1 MSCPHATSAETA
13 RVADALRDLGDRLSR
28 ELRVIQ
34 RLTAILLAL
43 LCAIAVK
50 VLLM

>member
-1 MSCPHATSAETA
+1 MI
-13 RVADALRDLGDRLSR
+13 RVADRLRDLGDRLSR

-34 RLTAILLAL
+34 GLTAALLAL
-43 LCAIAVK
+43 LCAVAVK